1 MMINFKIIKKG
12 LLITLIL
19 PALLLF
25 VLLIST
31 FFQKPNIHEL
41 NIVSIKD
48 INTSFNESSSNVVS
62 NISDDLISFD
72 YKLIGYRSGPVD
84 ASVIVKK
91 ANKEYVVAI
100 GEKLEGIYE
109 LVDVNQNEIIFRNNQ
124 KLYKIENLLGK

>member
-62 NISDDLISFD
+62 NTSDDLISFD

-109 LVDVNQNEIIFRNNQ
+109 LVEVNQNEIIFRNDQ
-124 KLYKIENLLGK
+124 KLYKIENLVGK

>member
-62 NISDDLISFD
+62 NTSDDLISFD

-109 LVDVNQNEIIFRNNQ
+109 LVEVNQNEIIFRNNQ
-124 KLYKIENLLGK
+124 KLYKIENLVGK

>member
-1 MMINFKIIKKG
+1 MINFKIIKKG
-12 LLITLIL
+12 LLITLIV
-19 PALLLF
+19 PAIFLF

-31 FFQKPNIHEL
+31 FFQKPNIHKL

-48 INTSFNESSSNVVS
+48 INSSFNESSSNVVS
-62 NISDDLISFD
+62 NTSDDLISFD
-72 YKLIGYRSGPVD
+72 YKLIGYRAGPVD

-124 KLYKIENLLGK
+124 KLYKIENLVGK

>member
-48 INTSFNESSSNVVS
+48 INTSFNESTSNVVS
-62 NISDDLISFD
+62 NTSDDLISFD

-109 LVDVNQNEIIFRNNQ
+109 LVEVNQNEIIFRNDQ
-124 KLYKIENLLGK
+124 KLYKIENLVGK

>member
-1 MMINFKIIKKG
+1 MINFKIIKKG
-12 LLITLIL
+12 LLITLIV
-19 PALLLF
+19 PALFLF

-31 FFQKPNIHEL
+31 FFQKPNIQEL

-48 INTSFNESSSNVVS
+48 INTSFNERSPDAESDT
-62 NISDDLISFD
+62 SDDLISFD

-91 ANKEYVVAI
+91 ANKEHVVAI

-109 LVDVNQNEIIFRNNQ
+109 LVEVNQNEIIFRNDQ
-124 KLYKIENLLGK
+124 KLYKIENLVGK

>member
-62 NISDDLISFD
+62 NTSDDLISFD

-91 ANKEYVVAI
+91 ANKEHVVAI

-109 LVDVNQNEIIFRNNQ
+109 LVEVNQNEIIFRNNQ
-124 KLYKIENLLGK
+124 KLYKIENLVGK

>member
-48 INTSFNESSSNVVS
+48 INTSFNESTSNVVS

-109 LVDVNQNEIIFRNNQ
+109 LVEVNQNEIIFRNDQ
-124 KLYKIENLLGK
+124 KLYKIENLVGK

>member
-31 FFQKPNIHEL
+31 FFQKPNIYEL

-62 NISDDLISFD
+62 NTSDDLISFD

-109 LVDVNQNEIIFRNNQ
+109 LVEVNQNEIIFRNDQ
-124 KLYKIENLLGK
+124 KLYKIENLVGK

>member
-109 LVDVNQNEIIFRNNQ
+109 LVEVNQNEIIFRNDQ
-124 KLYKIENLLGK
+124 KLYKIENLVGK